1 MMVKEL
7 EKSGRPV
14 VHITAMTPVS
24 QSIGVNR
31 VLQAIG
37 GIPSPMCDP
46 KASEKDQEEQRYRLI
61 STAIKALST
70 DIQEQTV
77 FYP

>member
-7 EKSGRPV
+7 EKSGKPV

-24 QSIGVNR
+24 QAIGVNR
-31 VLQAIG
+31 ILQATG

-46 KASEKDQEEQRYRLI
+46 KASEEEQAQQRYRLI
-61 STAIKALST
+61 STAVKALST
-70 DIQEQTV
+70 DIKEQTV
-77 FYP
+77 FY

>member
-24 QSIGVNR
+24 NAIGANR
-31 VLQAIG
+31 ILQAVG
-37 GIPSPMCDP
+37 GIASPMCDP
-46 KASEKDQEEQRYRLI
+46 RESESVQADQRYRLMCK
-61 STAIKALST
+61 AVQALST
-70 DIQEQTV
+70 EIQAQTI
-77 FYP
+77 FD